1 MSLSKISAACRGC
14 PFADTCDHKKMES
27 VATVTVKISE
37 NIACKDELEKQLR
50 ADLYEHLHSGLLEG

>member
-14 PFADTCDHKKMES
+14 PFADTCDHKKTES

-37 NIACKDELEKQLR
+37 NIACKEEIEKQLR
-50 ADLYEHLHSGLLEG
+50 ADVYEHTSSGLLEG

>member
-1 MSLSKISAACRGC
+1 MSL
-14 PFADTCDHKKMES
+14 KKTESPITYNGGGGSIKTES

>member
-14 PFADTCDHKKMES
+14 PFADTCDHKKMEA
-27 VATVTVKISE
+27 VATITVKIGE
-37 NIACKDELEKQLR
+37 NMAHKDELEKQLR